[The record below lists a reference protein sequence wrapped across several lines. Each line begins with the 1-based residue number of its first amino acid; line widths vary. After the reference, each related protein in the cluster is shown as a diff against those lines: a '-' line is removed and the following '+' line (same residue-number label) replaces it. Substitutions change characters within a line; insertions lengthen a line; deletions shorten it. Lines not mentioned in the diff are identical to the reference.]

1 MKFRPSKLA
10 RCLLRLSAEEFPRLA
25 AARVG
30 VHADMERTWR
40 AFQPVATTLV
50 DSFYLALDV
59 PDQDELAA
67 RLNGL
72 APELRGIGY
81 EGAGM
86 GLRLADALVPTR
98 PRLQSFVHGP
108 GQSYRCLVYIGA
120 GMVQARLP
128 HDPMRFVANLDPLT
142 RWFAID
148 GYGFYDGFFRWKSTV
163 TEQRRPRRLTGTG
176 YATNAYDQGVG
187 RSLWFSSGA
196 DVGRIRKT
204 LAEFPAWRRPDLWSG
219 IGLACA
225 YAAGVL
231 DRRAIEELIDVAG
244 TNRSDVATGVA
255 VATIFR
261 AQSGLPAPHT
271 DLASTIIW
279 GVGADQV
286 AALATEAAAQVT
298 PGPGLP
304 GIDSYRL
311 WRESLAVAWE
321 ADAVQAEPAIEG
333 RLT

>member
-1 MKFRPSKLA
+1 MAFRTSKLA
-10 RCLLRLSAEEFPRLA
+10 RRLLGLSVEEFPRLA

-30 VHADMERTWR
+30 DHADMERTWQ
-40 AFQPVATTLV
+40 AFQPVANTLV

-67 RLNGL
+67 CLNGL

-86 GLRLADALVPTR
+86 GLQLSDALVPTR
-98 PRLQSFVHGP
+98 PRLQRFVHGHGHP
-108 GQSYRCLVYIGA
+108 YRCLVYIGA
-120 GMVQARLP
+120 GMVLARLP
-128 HDPMRFVANLDPLT
+128 HDPMRFVAKLDPLT

-148 GYGFYDGFFRWKSTV
+148 GYGFYDGFFRWNNAV
-163 TEQRRPRRLTGTG
+163 TEQRRPRRLSDTG

-196 DVGRIRKT
+196 DVDRIRKT
-204 LAEFPAWRRPDLWSG
+204 MAEFPSWRRPDLWSG

-231 DRRAIEELIDVAG
+231 DRTAIEELIDVSG
-244 TNRSDVATGVA
+244 TNRRDVATGVA

-261 AQSGLPAPHT
+261 TQSGQPAPHT
-271 DLASTIIW
+271 DLASTIVW
-279 GVGADQV
+279 GAGTDQV
-286 AALATEAAAQVT
+286 AALATKAAERVNPS
-298 PGPGLP
+298 PGVPDG
-304 GIDSYRL
+304 DSYRL
-311 WRESLAVAWE
+311 WRELI
-321 ADAVQAEPAIEG
+321 ADAWDAGAARAELVNEG